1 MDKEI
6 GKVTHYFEKV
16 GVAIVEL
23 SDDLSIG
30 DEIHIKGSTTDFVQ
44 EVENMQVDHKE
55 IESSKAGDEIGLK
68 VNERVRPNDL
78 VYLK

>member
-16 GVAIVEL
+16 GVAVVEL
-23 SDDLSIG
+23 SDGLSIG

-44 EVENMQVDHKE
+44 EVENIQVDHKE

-68 VNERVRPNDL
+68 VNERVRPNDRI
-78 VYLK
+78 YLK